1 MSNIECKI
9 IDPNLLSGSQDFFRT
24 AIGGYWKTVE
34 SSTGEELAFTETGHL
49 PADPFTNIAY
59 TLNPY
64 IDKITLGRITP
75 IDEDVIVPN
84 YKAALKIYST
94 EDVESDVQWKALFI
108 GGTAGDEEYV
118 GIYKEQI
125 FDYQYLTSSKP
136 YPKIE
141 AAKISS
147 QDVSEIQISYE
158 YNNYLSRYQNYI
170 SPLDSVLE
178 IPNYYV
184 IADLQNSPMALTGE
198 SNLYDSQLISS
209 VTRHGESQ
217 GTHALFKLNSLALGQ
232 IGLTTS
238 DLSGDLLQKI
248 NRSYT
253 YLATNYLSDVFIN
266 TTLSSS
272 VNDYLNLKLQNI
284 IIDTPAF
291 ERLYLGR
298 RVATEFTRKKYP
310 FYAKISFPFDTPST
324 TGPVSAINSAN
335 YSTRF
340 LKTLKEA
347 FSGEIPSDRM
357 KPVDRNLSLQ
367 RSYISG
373 SELSSV
379 DTDIVETEAVSY
391 RTIDYVD
398 MLTYMRNNYETR
410 SDNCLVLGEKDV
422 YRNSV
427 NSASASYRYIN
438 SLGSISVLNNLLEF
452 LNTTSNYNSDYP
464 LDMVYDDNVG
474 YTETI
479 AYRISKIGG
488 PPSGDLR
495 TQKTLQDYWFMNTAA
510 IPEMDLIDSQV
521 KYGEDY
527 TYTVYAYVLTVG
539 TKYRFSDLAL
549 SRQLC
554 TLSTG
559 TEYGLELY
567 DPSTGDTVDT
577 LFPLS
582 ALAGELATE
591 AQISSESPRV
601 AEFYLNYE
609 PSVKL
614 IEIPLYT
621 KTITVLDNPSN
632 STNVY
637 PYQQIDAS
645 QKIGFNLY
653 YESFLKKTIPLS
665 ITGKDSEMLEKY
677 KISNDLLSDSKIE
690 NESVS
695 RPRYVEIY
703 RIPTMPTKYSD
714 FDNNLV
720 TTLDLLEPNAQQV
733 NSSTIIAPPRTQTY
747 TNIFYNEKIRVNQK
761 YYYLFRILNEQRSL
775 SHLSEIYEAQ
785 LVDDGGLNY
794 SLFNV
799 FYESDLEENTFVEPS
814 KNFTKLIH
822 LKPNVQ
828 HLFLDTSEVDYD
840 DDAYSQLT
848 NVVVG
853 DAEDLIWGKTFK
865 VRLTSRKTG
874 KKIDLNITYKLNS
887 EI

>member
-9 IDPNLLSGSQDFFRT
+9 IDPILLSGSQDFFRT
-24 AIGGYWKTVE
+24 AIGGYWDVVS
-34 SSTGEELAFTETGHL
+34 SSTGEELVFTETGHGL
-49 PADPFTNIAY
+49 EPFNNI
-59 TLNPY
+59 TSTPSSY
-64 IDKITLGRITP
+64 IDNVKLGRITP

-84 YKAALKIYST
+84 YKAALKISST
-94 EDVESDVQWKALFI
+94 EDVESDVQWKALFL
-108 GGTAGDEEYV
+108 GGTVGDEEYV
-118 GIYKEQI
+118 GIYKDQT

-170 SPLDSVLE
+170 SQLGSVLE

-209 VTRHGESQ
+209 VTRHGESE

-232 IGLTTS
+232 VGLTS
-238 DLSGDLLQKI
+238 AELSGDTLKKI
-248 NRSYT
+248 NQSYT
-253 YLATNYLSDVFIN
+253 YLATNYLSDVFVN

-272 VNDYLNLKLQNI
+272 VNDYLNLKLQNV

-291 ERLYLGR
+291 ERLYGPRL
-298 RVATEFTRKKYP
+298 VASEFTRKKYP

-324 TGPVSAINSAN
+324 TGHVSAINDAN

-347 FSGEIPSDRM
+347 FSGEIPSDLM

-373 SELSSV
+373 SELTLT
-379 DTDIVETEAVSY
+379 DTDVVETEDVSY
-391 RTIDYVD
+391 RTLDYVD

-410 SDNCLVLGEKDV
+410 SNNCLVLGEKDV

-464 LDMVYDDNVG
+464 LDMVYNDNVG

-479 AYRISKIGG
+479 AYRVAKTGG
-488 PPSGDLR
+488 TASGDLR
-495 TQKTLQDYWFMNTAA
+495 TQKILQNYWFMNTSTLD
-510 IPEMDLIDSQV
+510 EMDLIDSQV

-527 TYTVYAYVLTVG
+527 TYTVYAYVMTVG
-539 TKYRFSDLAL
+539 TKYQFSDLAL
-549 SRQLC
+549 SKQLC
-554 TLSTG
+554 TLSDS
-559 TEYGLELY
+559 EDYGLELY
-567 DPSTGDTVDT
+567 DPSTGDIVDT
-577 LFPLS
+577 LFPMS
-582 ALAGELATE
+582 ALAGDLASE

-621 KTITVLDNPSN
+621 KTITVMDNPSN
-632 STNVY
+632 STNIY

-653 YESFLKKTIPLS
+653 YESFLKKTIPSS
-665 ITGKDSEMLEKY
+665 ITSQDSEMLEKY
-677 KISNDLLSDSKIE
+677 RISNDLLSNSKIE

-703 RIPTMPTKYSD
+703 RILTMPTKYSD

-785 LVDDGGLNY
+785 LVDDGGFNY

-828 HLFLDTSEVDYD
+828 HLFLDTSEVDYNVG
-840 DDAYSQLT
+840 AYSQLT

-865 VRLTSRKTG
+865 VRLTSKKTG

>member
-1 MSNIECKI
+1 
-9 IDPNLLSGSQDFFRT
+9 
-24 AIGGYWKTVE
+24 
-34 SSTGEELAFTETGHL
+34 
-49 PADPFTNIAY
+49 
-59 TLNPY
+59 
-64 IDKITLGRITP
+64 
-75 IDEDVIVPN
+75 
-84 YKAALKIYST
+84 
-94 EDVESDVQWKALFI
+94 
-108 GGTAGDEEYV
+108 
-118 GIYKEQI
+118 
-125 FDYQYLTSSKP
+125 
-136 YPKIE
+136 
-141 AAKISS
+141 
-147 QDVSEIQISYE
+147 
-158 YNNYLSRYQNYI
+158 
-170 SPLDSVLE
+170 
-178 IPNYYV
+178 
-184 IADLQNSPMALTGE
+184 
-198 SNLYDSQLISS
+198 
-209 VTRHGESQ
+209 
-217 GTHALFKLNSLALGQ
+217 
-232 IGLTTS
+232 
-238 DLSGDLLQKI
+238 
-248 NRSYT
+248 
-253 YLATNYLSDVFIN
+253 
-266 TTLSSS
+266 
-272 VNDYLNLKLQNI
+272 
-284 IIDTPAF
+284 
-291 ERLYLGR
+291 
-298 RVATEFTRKKYP
+298 
-310 FYAKISFPFDTPST
+310 
-324 TGPVSAINSAN
+324 
-335 YSTRF
+335 
-340 LKTLKEA
+340 
-347 FSGEIPSDRM
+347 
-357 KPVDRNLSLQ
+357 
-367 RSYISG
+367 
-373 SELSSV
+373 
-379 DTDIVETEAVSY
+379 
-391 RTIDYVD
+391 
-398 MLTYMRNNYETR
+398 
-410 SDNCLVLGEKDV
+410 
-422 YRNSV
+422 
-427 NSASASYRYIN
+427 
-438 SLGSISVLNNLLEF
+438 LNNLLEF

-464 LDMVYDDNVG
+464 LDMVYNDSVG

-479 AYRISKIGG
+479 AYRVAKTGG
-488 PPSGDLR
+488 TASGDLR
-495 TQKTLQDYWFMNTAA
+495 TQKTLQNYWFMNTSTLD
-510 IPEMDLIDSQV
+510 EMDLIDSQV

-527 TYTVYAYVLTVG
+527 TYTVYAYVMTVG
-539 TKYRFSDLAL
+539 TKYQFSDLAL

-577 LFPLS
+577 LFPMS
-582 ALAGELATE
+582 ALAGDLASE

-632 STNVY
+632 STNIY

-653 YESFLKKTIPLS
+653 YESFLKKTIPSS
-665 ITGKDSEMLEKY
+665 ITSQDSEMLEKY
-677 KISNDLLSDSKIE
+677 RISNDLLSNSKIE

-703 RIPTMPTKYSD
+703 RILTMPTKYSD

-720 TTLDLLEPNAQQV
+720 TTLDLLEPNALQA

-785 LVDDGGLNY
+785 LVDDGGFNY

-828 HLFLDTSEVDYD
+828 HLFLDTSEVDYNVG
-840 DDAYSQLT
+840 AYSQLT

-865 VRLTSRKTG
+865 VRLTSKKTG